1 MSSHYSPGNS
11 ASFCRLLKDILLCFS
26 TVEIIALCLFFFFFK
41 KSSTYVPFLFSVS
54 LWDKFS
60 SSFSNH
66 IVLSKK
72 HLQVYNKKNDKVTCY
87 ISMYLLQLGLRRG
100 RRVWTLSGK
109 TSGGDRSCPS
119 GLSSSQ
125 GVNTPTGLLTL
136 ISSSFFRHIVHLLL
150 WDGVALDFTEISFL
164 YCEDTSLK
172 TQLYL

>member
-1 MSSHYSPGNS
+1 MP
-11 ASFCRLLKDILLCFS
+11 
-26 TVEIIALCLFFFFFK
+26 FFFFKK

-119 GLSSSQ
+119 GLSPSQ

-136 ISSSFFRHIVHLLL
+136 TSSSFFRHIVHLLL
-150 WDGVALDFTEISFL
+150 WDGWHWILQKSLFFTVKTHLWKHSCTFKVSTCMVEMARGR
-164 YCEDTSLK
+164 EDDMPCFQGPPT
-172 TQLYL
+172 